1 MKKLLKI
8 PALLFAIMLIVSSC
22 GNETKSD
29 DKSNEKEQT
38 QKPTIESDVD
48 VCKCLTE
55 PGNSKYM
62 QENNDS
68 CRDAISKEIGVKNWE
83 KVNMSLSENS
93 GTSAK
98 FDALAKRCQ

>member
-1 MKKLLKI
+1 MKKLFKI
-8 PALLFAIMLIVSSC
+8 PVLLFTIMLIVSSC
-22 GNETKSD
+22 GKNTK
-29 DKSNEKEQT
+29 
-38 QKPTIESDVD
+38 SDVD

>member
-1 MKKLLKI
+1 MKKLFKI
-8 PALLFAIMLIVSSC
+8 PALLFTIMLIVSSC
-22 GNETKSD
+22 GKDTK
-29 DKSNEKEQT
+29 
-38 QKPTIESDVD
+38 SDVD

-68 CRDAISKEIGVKNWE
+68 CRDVISKEIGVKNWE

>member
-1 MKKLLKI
+1 
-8 PALLFAIMLIVSSC
+8 
-22 GNETKSD
+22 
-29 DKSNEKEQT
+29 
-38 QKPTIESDVD
+38 
-48 VCKCLTE
+48 
-55 PGNSKYM
+55 M

-98 FDALAKRCQ
+98 FDALAIRCQ